1 MSNELY
7 IIGAGDFGREIV
19 ALVERINSCEQ
30 NEEKKY
36 NIVGFID
43 DNDFLQS
50 SYIDGIP
57 VVGNLDYINGINR
70 PVNVVCSIATGIIR
84 EKIINKITNE
94 HVKFPVLKDPSAIFF
109 DDMPIG
115 EGSIV
120 CANSVVSINVT
131 IGKHCIINL
140 GCTLGH
146 DVTLS
151 SFCTVNPG
159 TNLSGKVHCEKCVD
173 IGTGTKIIQG
183 LTVQENTTVGAGTV
197 VIRDLQSNVTAVG
210 NPARIVKYK

>member
-19 ALVERINSCEQ
+19 ALVKRINACEKS
-30 NEEKKY
+30 EEKKY
-36 NIVGFID
+36 NILGFID
-43 DNDFLQS
+43 DNKLLKN
-50 SYIDGIP
+50 SYIEGFP
-57 VVGNLDYINGINR
+57 VIGNLDYLNKINHPI
-70 PVNVVCSIATGIIR
+70 NVVCSVATGAIR
-84 EKIINKITNE
+84 EKIVNKITNKY
-94 HVKFPVLKDPSAIFF
+94 VSFPVLKDPSAIFF

-146 DVTLS
+146 DVILS
-151 SFCTVNPG
+151 PFCTINPG
-159 TNLSGKVHCEKCVD
+159 TNLSGKVLCEKCVD

-183 LTVQENTTVGAGTV
+183 LTIKENTTVGAGTV